1 MESKLYLLATEPYLS
16 PLQEVT
22 KAPTSVYIAGKLPL
36 TRFPSVAIVGTRRPT
51 PYGKEVTHRL
61 AYDLAK
67 RGVAIISGLALGVD
81 AIAHQAALD
90 AGGTTIAVLGNG
102 LDHIYPSRNQQLG
115 KQIVKKGGALLSEYP
130 PSMPALAHHFLAR
143 NRLVSGLADAV
154 IVTEAAAR
162 SGTLSTVNHALEQGK
177 DVFVVPGNIT
187 SLLSIGPNRLLQQG
201 AHPALSV
208 DDILE
213 IIAPHLLKDAP
224 EPVIGSN
231 PAETRILKLIQSGVR
246 NGDQLQEQSKLEA
259 SEFSQALTMLEINGD
274 IRALSGNQWTIR

>member
-1 MESKLYLLATEPYLS
+1 MESKLHLLATEPYLS
-16 PLQEVT
+16 PLKEVV
-22 KAPTSVYIAGKLPL
+22 KAPTSVYIAGKLPPV
-36 TRFPSVAIVGTRRPT
+36 RVPSVAIVGTRRPT
-51 PYGKEVTHRL
+51 SYGKEVTYRL

-67 RGVAIISGLALGVD
+67 RGVVIISGLALGVD

-90 AGGTTIAVLGNG
+90 ARGTTIAVLGNG

-177 DVFVVPGNIT
+177 EVFVVPGNIT
-187 SLLSIGPNRLLQQG
+187 SLLSVGSNRLLKQG
-201 AHPALSV
+201 AHP
-208 DDILE
+208 ILTASDVLE
-213 IIAPHLLKDAP
+213 VIAPHLIKEAT
-224 EPVIGSN
+224 EPPTGN
-231 PAETRILKLIQSGVR
+231 TPAETTILQLIHSGVR
-246 NGDQLQEQSKLEA
+246 GGDQLQEASGLKA

-274 IRALSGNQWTIR
+274 ICALGGNQWTIR

>member
-1 MESKLYLLATEPYLS
+1 VESKLHLLATEPYLS
-16 PLQEVT
+16 PLGEVV
-22 KAPTSVYIAGKLPL
+22 KAPASVYIAGKLPL
-36 TRFPSVAIVGTRRPT
+36 TRLPSVAIVGTRRPT
-51 PYGKEVTHRL
+51 PYGKEVTYKL
-61 AYDLAK
+61 AYDLAQ
-67 RGVAIISGLALGVD
+67 RGVVIISGLALGVD

-90 AGGTTIAVLGNG
+90 ASGATIAVLGNG

-130 PSMPALAHHFLAR
+130 PGMPALAHHFLAR

-177 DVFVVPGNIT
+177 EVFVVPGNIT
-187 SLLSIGPNRLLQQG
+187 SLLSVGPNRLLQQG
-201 AHPALSV
+201 AHPALSA
-208 DDILE
+208 DDILG
-213 IIAPHLLKDAP
+213 IVAPHLLKGAT

-231 PAETRILKLIQSGVR
+231 PSETRILKLIQSGIR

>member
-1 MESKLYLLATEPYLS
+1 VESKLYLLATEPYLS